1 MGGGKSFHAINPIP
15 DGCWKCREKI
25 EHLEN
30 MLKDSRATVNLY
42 KMIVAGHEQM
52 TIRTE
57 RELHRLLALIK
68 SINAKDK
75 S

>member
-30 MLKDSRATVNLY
+30 IVKNLKVTLGLY

-57 RELHRLLALIK
+57 REFQRLLALIK